1 VGDQAADRLAP
12 EPYVPR
18 RRPLQTGDRLQERA
32 LARTVGTD
40 DGDDLTVADPKRDT
54 IDGRNSA
61 EVLRE
66 LVDLE
71 Q

>member
-1 VGDQAADRLAP
+1 VGDKASDRFAP
-12 EPYVPR
+12 EPYAPR
-18 RRPLQTGDRLQERA
+18 RRTLQTGDRLQERA
-32 LARTVGTD
+32 LARPVGTD
-40 DGDDLTVADPKRDT
+40 DGDDLAVADPERDT
-54 IDGRNSA
+54 IDGGNSA